1 MIMRPGQ
8 AVLLPIS
15 TPFIWFS
22 LSLSFVLNVAM
33 SMALQGQTQGLPDFL
48 VLTLCFWS
56 LFAAN
61 RVGLSVAFLAGVLM
75 DVHASSLLGQHALAY
90 TVLAYL
96 GLSLQRRLSFFTPGQ
111 QALQLMPV
119 FFGIHALQWLVRA
132 LSDGGWS
139 SWWLLLAP
147 ILETLLWPLW
157 FLWLEWPQRRA
168 PDPDQHRPL

>member
-22 LSLSFVLNVAM
+22 LLVAFVLNVGL
-33 SMALQGQTQGLPDFL
+33 SMALQGQTQGVPDFL
-48 VLTLCFWS
+48 VLTLAFWS
-56 LFAAN
+56 LFASQ
-61 RVGLSVAFLAGVLM
+61 RVGMSVAFALGVLM

-90 TVLAYL
+90 TVLVYL
-96 GLSLQRRLSFFTPGQ
+96 GLSLQRRLSFFSPTQ
-111 QALQLMPV
+111 QAMQLMPV
-119 FFGIHALQWLVRA
+119 FFGVHAVQWLVHA
-132 LSDGGWS
+132 LADGGWS

-147 ILETLLWPLW
+147 ALETFLWPLW
-157 FLWLEWPQRRA
+157 SAWLEWPQRRA